1 MENLEVRMISMH
13 PYTSP
18 GSVVGSV
25 ILPCLQE
32 LVKDDDA
39 DVRYFSE
46 ESLATEKPPQICE
59 IADCLLS
66 CNLWNNLNC
75 ILPLNTH
82 TLFVHLRLCIH
93 TAMNFNNIDV
103 VQ

>member
-1 MENLEVRMISMH
+1 MH

-18 GSVVGSV
+18 GSVVESG

-46 ESLATEKPPQICE
+46 VSLATEKPPQICE

-66 CNLWNNLNC
+66 YLQLVEYFELY
-75 ILPLNTH
+75 IATKH
-82 TLFVHLRLCIH
+82 TYTLFVHLRLCMY
-93 TAMNFNNIDV
+93 TAISFNNIDV
-103 VQ
+103 EDEEINK